1 MSIKYWNSNI
11 GNKILF
17 PQMIEYANYFDSNK
31 VTSFRVRDEKL
42 LKTYSKIWKRKEQ
55 FNEKRI

>member
-11 GNKILF
+11 RNKILF

-31 VTSFRVRDEKL
+31 VTSFRVRDKKL